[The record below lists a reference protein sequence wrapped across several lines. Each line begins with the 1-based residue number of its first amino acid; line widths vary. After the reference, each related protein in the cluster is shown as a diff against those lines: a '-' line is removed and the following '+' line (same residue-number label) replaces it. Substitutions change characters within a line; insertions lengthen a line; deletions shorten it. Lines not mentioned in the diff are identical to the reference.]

1 MIFFQCVITHQ
12 HEETNAPL
20 RLYSM
25 AASGGVL
32 AVLIFGLTD
41 HVFYNARIFFLF
53 FAVAGIAA
61 ALSRVGRIERKR
73 SMPIRDTEAEAYS
86 IEIELSEG

>member
-1 MIFFQCVITHQ
+1 
-12 HEETNAPL
+12 
-20 RLYSM
+20 M
-25 AASGGVL
+25 AASGGIF

-61 ALSRVGRIERKR
+61 ALSRVGRLERKR
-73 SMPIRDTEAEAYS
+73 NAPLRDTEAEAYS
-86 IEIELSEG
+86 IEIELDDC